1 MCSQALT
8 IGALADQAGCNVPT
22 IRYYEEIGLLPAA
35 RRRPGGH
42 RFYSEADLQRLTFI
56 RRCRDFG
63 FPIEQVR
70 ALVELTEDAGRDCN
84 EARDLA
90 QSHLDDERRKLE
102 ELQALERTL
111 AGFVKTCTASCSG
124 GPASACVILD
134 DLAGPAQQKCCG

>member
-8 IGALADQAGCNVPT
+8 IGALADQTGCNVPT
-22 IRYYEEIGLLPAA
+22 IRYYEEIGLPPPA

-42 RFYSEADLQRLTFI
+42 RFYSEADLRRLTFI

-70 ALVELTEDAGRDCN
+70 ALVELTESSDKDCN

-90 QSHLDDERRKLE
+90 QAHLEDVRRKLA

-111 AGFVKTCTASCSG
+111 VGFVETCTAACAG
-124 GPASACVILD
+124 GPASDCVILD
-134 DLAGPAQQKCCG
+134 DLAEPTRQACCG